1 MPGMRYETKTAILL
15 RRDLLPWQI
24 ANVAAFLSGGLA
36 GFFPEIVGEP
46 YRDGTGRI
54 YTPLIREPV
63 FVYGATSAELL
74 RTHQRA
80 ITRALRVAIYTEPL
94 FRTTDDFANRAEVA
108 AHPTEALDLVGLG
121 LHADRKTI
129 DKVTAGLKFLD

>member
-46 YRDGTGRI
+46 LY
-54 YTPLIREPV
+54 
-63 FVYGATSAELL
+63 
-74 RTHQRA
+74 
-80 ITRALRVAIYTEPL
+80 
-94 FRTTDDFANRAEVA
+94 VA
-108 AHPTEALDLVGLG
+108 A
-121 LHADRKTI
+121 
-129 DKVTAGLKFLD
+129 